1 MEQINI
7 GIAREKKED
16 LRVQIQIL
24 QSEINELKQSGDKY
38 GRLPEK
44 QRYLDYLKQEWQKL
58 DTTLGKE
65 SSSAVRESTEQRLE
79 QKEKLQEVT
88 FNEVTINEEWAMNNH
103 YKQIYELQR
112 DIVKIDNEINR
123 EEDFVKKT
131 NLQGKRSSLEK
142 ELEILKSYSKSDV
155 IMFAKTRKAAYL
167 NAKKRYQKFS
177 TMEKLKIKMSGKE
190 ITWDKIKDD
199 PSYTTSDLD
208 MMYQS
213 RSR

>member
-123 EEDFVKKT
+123 EQDFVKKT

-177 TMEKLKIKMSGKE
+177 TMEKLKIKISGKE

>member
-65 SSSAVRESTEQRLE
+65 SSSAVRESTEQMLE

-112 DIVKIDNEINR
+112 DIAKIDNEINR
-123 EEDFVKKT
+123 EQDFVKKT
-131 NLQGKRSSLEK
+131 NLQGKKSSLEK

-167 NAKKRYQKFS
+167 NAKKRYQKLS

>member
-24 QSEINELKQSGDKY
+24 QSEINGLKQSGDKY

-65 SSSAVRESTEQRLE
+65 SSSAVRESTEQMLE

-88 FNEVTINEEWAMNNH
+88 FNEVTINEEWAIDNH

-112 DIVKIDNEINR
+112 EIVKIDNEINR
-123 EEDFVKKT
+123 EQDFVKKT
-131 NLQGKRSSLEK
+131 NLQGKKSSLEK

-155 IMFAKTRKAAYL
+155 IMFSKTRKAAYL
-167 NAKKRYQKFS
+167 NAKKRYQKLS

>member
-24 QSEINELKQSGDKY
+24 QSEINGLKQSGDKY

-65 SSSAVRESTEQRLE
+65 SSSAVRESTEQMLE

-88 FNEVTINEEWAMNNH
+88 FNEVTINEEWAIDNH

-112 DIVKIDNEINR
+112 EIVKIDNEINR
-123 EEDFVKKT
+123 EQDFVKKT
-131 NLQGKRSSLEK
+131 NLQGKKSSLEK

-167 NAKKRYQKFS
+167 NAKKRYQKLS

>member
-65 SSSAVRESTEQRLE
+65 SSSAVRESTEQMLE

-88 FNEVTINEEWAMNNH
+88 FNDVTINEEWAMNNH

-112 DIVKIDNEINR
+112 DIVKLDNEINR
-123 EEDFVKKT
+123 EQDFVKKT
-131 NLQGKRSSLEK
+131 NLQGKKSSLEK

-167 NAKKRYQKFS
+167 NAKKRYQKLS

>member
-123 EEDFVKKT
+123 EQDFVKKT

>member
-123 EEDFVKKT
+123 EQDFVKKT

-177 TMEKLKIKMSGKE
+177 NMEKLKIKMSGKE

>member
-65 SSSAVRESTEQRLE
+65 SSSAVRESTEQMLE

-112 DIVKIDNEINR
+112 DIVKLDNEINR
-123 EEDFVKKT
+123 EQDFVKKT
-131 NLQGKRSSLEK
+131 NLQGKKSSLEK

-167 NAKKRYQKFS
+167 NAKKRYQKLS

-199 PSYTTSDLD
+199 PAYTTSDLD

>member
-123 EEDFVKKT
+123 EQDFVKKT

-177 TMEKLKIKMSGKE
+177 TME

>member
-123 EEDFVKKT
+123 EQDFVK
-131 NLQGKRSSLEK
+131 
-142 ELEILKSYSKSDV
+142 
-155 IMFAKTRKAAYL
+155 
-167 NAKKRYQKFS
+167 
-177 TMEKLKIKMSGKE
+177 
-190 ITWDKIKDD
+190 
-199 PSYTTSDLD
+199 
-208 MMYQS
+208 
-213 RSR
+213 